1 MNTPI
6 IYAEHANAE
15 RILRDGWELFQQK
28 GYLGVSVEEL
38 CQRCEITKPTLY
50 YYFQS
55 KENLFVEVLIHRLQG
70 FHEVIEQPGDLKER
84 LKRIATAMFDGFQK
98 EYSYLVRDLEH
109 IKLPENCQ
117 RVEAAFAAEI
127 FIPLTGLM
135 DSAIRAGQL
144 QGNPRFLT
152 QVFGGL
158 VDSFIARADEFN
170 MTNEKLAKQL
180 VEFFLRGAS

>member
-1 MNTPI
+1 MNAPI
-6 IYAEHANAE
+6 VYAEHANAE

-28 GYLGVSVEEL
+28 GYLGVSMDEL

-70 FHEVIEQPGDLKER
+70 FHEVIEQPGDLRER
-84 LKRIATAMFDGFQK
+84 LKCIATAMFDGFQK

-127 FIPLTGLM
+127 FIPLTTLM
-135 DSAIRAGQL
+135 DAATQAEQL
-144 QGNPRFLT
+144 RGEPRFLT
-152 QVFGGL
+152 QIFGGL
-158 VDSFIARADEFN
+158 VDSFIARANEFN
-170 MTNEKLAKQL
+170 LTNEELAEQL
-180 VEFFLRGAS
+180 VDFFLRGAQ

>member
-1 MNTPI
+1 MSTSI
-6 IYAEHANAE
+6 VYAEHANAE

-55 KENLFVEVLIHRLQG
+55 KENLFVEILIHRLQG
-70 FHEVIEQPGDLKER
+70 FHEVIEQPGDLQER
-84 LKRIATAMFDGFQK
+84 LERIATAMFDGFQK

-109 IKLPENCQ
+109 IKLAENCQ

-127 FIPLTGLM
+127 FIPLTNLM
-135 DSAIRAGQL
+135 NNAIQTGQL
-144 QGNPRFLT
+144 QGDPRFLT

-158 VDSFIARADEFN
+158 VDSFIARANEFN
-170 MTNEKLAKQL
+170 MTNEELAKQL
-180 VEFFLRGAS
+180 VAFFLRGTT

>member
-1 MNTPI
+1 MNAPI
-6 IYAEHANAE
+6 VYAEHANAE

-28 GYLGVSVEEL
+28 GYMGVSVEEL

-70 FHEVIEQPGDLKER
+70 FHEVIEQAGELRER
-84 LKRIATAMFDGFQK
+84 LERIAATMFDGFQK

-109 IKLPENCQ
+109 IKLPQNCQ
-117 RVEAAFAAEI
+117 RVEKAFAAEI
-127 FIPLTGLM
+127 FIPLTNLM
-135 DSAIRAGQL
+135 DEAIRNGQL
-144 QGNPRFLT
+144 QGEARFLT

-170 MTNEKLAKQL
+170 LNNEELAKQL
-180 VEFFLRGAS
+180 VAFFLRGAS

>member
-1 MNTPI
+1 MNAPI
-6 IYAEHANAE
+6 VYAEHANAE

-55 KENLFVEVLIHRLQG
+55 KENLFVEILIHRLQG
-70 FHEVIEQPGDLKER
+70 FHQVIEQPGELQEC
-84 LKRIATAMFDGFQK
+84 LECIAVAMFDSFQK
-98 EYSYLVRDLEH
+98 EYSHLVRDLEH

-117 RVEAAFAAEI
+117 RVEDAFAAEI
-127 FIPLTGLM
+127 FLPLTNLM
-135 DSAIRAGQL
+135 EGAIRNGQL
-144 QGNPRFLT
+144 RGDSRFLT

-170 MTNEKLAKQL
+170 LTNEDLAVQL
-180 VEFFLRGAS
+180 VEFFLRGAQ

>member
-6 IYAEHANAE
+6 VYAEHANAE
-15 RILRDGWELFQQK
+15 RILHDGWELFQQK
-28 GYLGVSVEEL
+28 GYLGVSVDEL

-70 FHEVIEQPGDLKER
+70 FHEVIEQSEDLGER
-84 LKRIATAMFDGFQK
+84 LERIAAAMFDGFQK

-117 RVEAAFAAEI
+117 RVEEAFAAEI
-127 FIPLTGLM
+127 FIPLKNLM
-135 DSAIRAGQL
+135 DDAIRSGQL
-144 QGNPRFLT
+144 QGEPRFLT
-152 QVFGGL
+152 QIFGGL

-170 MTNEKLAKQL
+170 LTNKELATQL

>member
-1 MNTPI
+1 MNAPI
-6 IYAEHANAE
+6 VYAEHANAE

-55 KENLFVEVLIHRLQG
+55 KENLFVEILIYRLRG
-70 FHEVIEQPGDLKER
+70 FHEVIEQPGKLQER
-84 LKRIATAMFDGFQK
+84 LERIAAAMFDSFQK

-109 IKLPENCQ
+109 IRFPENCQ
-117 RVEAAFAAEI
+117 RVEDAFAAEI
-127 FIPLTGLM
+127 FLPLTDLM
-135 DSAIRAGQL
+135 DSAIRSGQL
-144 QGNPRFLT
+144 RGDPRFLT

-170 MTNEKLAKQL
+170 MDNKELANRL
-180 VEFFLRGAS
+180 VAFFLRGAQ

>member
-6 IYAEHANAE
+6 VYAEHANAE

-55 KENLFVEVLIHRLQG
+55 KENLFVEVLIYRLQG
-70 FHEVIEQPGDLKER
+70 FHEVIEQTGDLRER
-84 LKRIATAMFDGFQK
+84 LERIATAMFNSFQK

-109 IKLPENCQ
+109 IKLPENCR
-117 RVEAAFAAEI
+117 RVEDAFAAEI
-127 FIPLTGLM
+127 FFPLTDLM

-144 QGNPRFLT
+144 QGDPRFLT
-152 QVFGGL
+152 QIFGGL

-170 MTNEKLAKQL
+170 MTNEELAKQL
-180 VEFFLRGAS
+180 AEFFLRGAS

>member
-1 MNTPI
+1 MDTPI

-28 GYLGVSVEEL
+28 GYLGVSVDEL

-70 FHEVIEQPGDLKER
+70 FHEVIEQSGGLRGR
-84 LKRIATAMFDGFQK
+84 LERIAAAMFDGFQK

-117 RVEAAFAAEI
+117 RMEDAFAAEI
-127 FIPLTGLM
+127 FIPLTNLM
-135 DSAIRAGQL
+135 DEAIRVGQL
-144 QGNPRFLT
+144 RGKPRFLT

-158 VDSFIARADEFN
+158 VDSFIARADEFG
-170 MTNEKLAKQL
+170 MTNKELATQL
-180 VEFFLRGAS
+180 VDFFLCGAS